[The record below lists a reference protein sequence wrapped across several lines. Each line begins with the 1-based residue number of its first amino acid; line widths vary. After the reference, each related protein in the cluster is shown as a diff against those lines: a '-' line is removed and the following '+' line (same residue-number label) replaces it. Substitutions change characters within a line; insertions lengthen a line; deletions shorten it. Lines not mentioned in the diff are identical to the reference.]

1 MTDCSR
7 EQLVVMNG
15 PIQRVMT
22 ATVIVATLGLGACG
36 APTPYQPA
44 ADGYGYAEQALEEN
58 RFRVSFSGNRLTS
71 RETVENYLLYRAAEI
86 TVTRGFDHFVVA
98 HWDTERKTT
107 YFSTVPLTGY
117 VGFGW
122 YDSYGDPFG
131 GFTTARARPSDRYAA
146 YANIVMRRG
155 AKPTGDPD
163 AYDARAVL
171 ARLTPS
177 LAIPSP

>member
-7 EQLVVMNG
+7 EQLAVMNG

-131 GFTTARARPSDRYAA
+131 GFATARARPSDRYAA
-146 YANIVMRRG
+146 YANIVMQRG
-155 AKPTGDPD
+155 AKPAGDPD

-171 ARLTPS
+171 GRLTPS